1 MTKSFND
8 NSDVT
13 AISSQVETLKKHFP
27 QCFDKNGAFMP
38 DKLQAL
44 VSDNGTEFSKESYS
58 LNWLGK
64 SYARLLA
71 NEKPLTFLSEDK
83 THNQKP
89 ENQNSEHLLI
99 KGDNLEVLKHLK
111 NAYSEQVKMIYIDP
125 PYNTGTDGFVYQD
138 DRKFTVDELSRLAG
152 IDSDEAKRI
161 LEFTQSKANSHSAW
175 LTFMYPRLYV
185 ARDLLKEDGVIFI
198 SIDENEVS
206 QLKLLCDSIFG
217 EINFIECICW
227 NKRIPKNDKG
237 IGNIHE
243 YILLYSKDS
252 TTKPIFKMR
261 KEGLDDIY
269 SLTEKLKIKET
280 PIPAAEKK
288 VKNLY
293 KKNHYDRGITLY
305 NSLDDNYRL
314 WGKINMS
321 WPNAETFGPRYEVFH
336 PITKKPVKI
345 PDRGWRWIE
354 KTFNDAALMKDGSYS
369 EINELHDGS
378 IVCGRIWFACDENT
392 QPSSITYLDEVNDLL
407 LRSILSTKSDGGV
420 EVENLFDGKS
430 YFSYPKP
437 TGLIKTLIASK
448 LPIESDIC
456 LDFFAGS
463 GTTAHALMALNAE
476 ENNNIKCI
484 SIQYP
489 ELTDKKKAAYKA
501 GYKTIFDITKAR
513 IEKAAEK
520 IKVDHPDY
528 QGDLGFKIFETVSV
542 PQGYQEEYETL
553 NPTAPI
559 FNGSILNNGQLDDLL
574 TTWKVYD
581 GIPLTMSLTD
591 IDLAGYSAYQ
601 HQKILYFIYDGFS
614 SEALVMLLQ
623 KIDDTDKDKA
633 FDVERLVL
641 FAHNFDSKH
650 QREIK
655 EAVTKYQN
663 KKAKN
668 ISVEFR
674 Y

>member
-27 QCFDKNGAFMP
+27 QCFDKHGAFMP

-71 NEKPLTFLSEDK
+71 NEKPLTFLSENK

-89 ENQNSEHLLI
+89 ENKNSENLLI

-111 NAYSEQVKMIYIDP
+111 NAYSEQIKMIYIDP

-185 ARDLLKEDGVIFI
+185 ARELLKDEGVIFI
-198 SIDENEVS
+198 SIDDNEVA
-206 QLKLLCDSIFG
+206 QLRILCDEVFG
-217 EINFIECICW
+217 DSNFIANIIWEKKYTRANDAKWFSDNHDHILCYGKVKDAVQLNLLPRNTEQLAAYSNPDNHPKGKWKATPLHAKSGTNTSPYTFDNGITWTPPIGTFRRFNNESMRDMDAQDEIWFGSDGKQTPSRKSFLIEVKDGVTPVTIWKHSEVGHNHEANNELKSLSLNGLFSNPKPVRLIKRAISLIC
-227 NKRIPKNDKG
+227 NNKND
-237 IGNIHE
+237 II
-243 YILLYSKDS
+243 
-252 TTKPIFKMR
+252 
-261 KEGLDDIY
+261 
-269 SLTEKLKIKET
+269 
-280 PIPAAEKK
+280 
-288 VKNLY
+288 
-293 KKNHYDRGITLY
+293 
-305 NSLDDNYRL
+305 
-314 WGKINMS
+314 
-321 WPNAETFGPRYEVFH
+321 
-336 PITKKPVKI
+336 
-345 PDRGWRWIE
+345 
-354 KTFNDAALMKDGSYS
+354 
-369 EINELHDGS
+369 
-378 IVCGRIWFACDENT
+378 
-392 QPSSITYLDEVNDLL
+392 
-407 LRSILSTKSDGGV
+407 
-420 EVENLFDGKS
+420 
-430 YFSYPKP
+430 
-437 TGLIKTLIASK
+437 
-448 LPIESDIC
+448 

-463 GTTAHALMALNAE
+463 GTTAHAIMADNAQHNTNRRYILVQIHE
-476 ENNNIKCI
+476 VC
-484 SIQYP
+484 
-489 ELTDKKKAAYKA
+489 DKKTEAYKA

-520 IKVDHPDY
+520 IKIDYPDY
-528 QGDLGFKIFETVSV
+528 QGDLGFKLFKTVPV
-542 PQGYQEEYETL
+542 PQGYQDEYETL

-559 FNGSILNNGQLDDLL
+559 FNGSMLSNEQLDDLL
-574 TTWKVYD
+574 TTWKVFD
-581 GIPLTMSLTD
+581 RIPLTTSLTA

-601 HQKILYFIYDGFS
+601 HQKILYFIHDGFS
-614 SEALVMLLQ
+614 SEALVTLLQ
-623 KIDDTDKDKA
+623 KIDDTDKEKA